1 MVNLGTGSDAL
12 TRESSVHGE
21 IITLIFADGKGHN
34 YVRVVHENRGAVTDN
49 LSFHFS
55 ALETSSGDAL
65 P

>member
-1 MVNLGTGSDAL
+1 MVNLSTGSDAL

-21 IITLIFADGKGHN
+21 IITLIFTDGKGHD
-34 YVRVVHENRGAVTDN
+34 YVCVVHENRGVVTDD

-55 ALETSSGDAL
+55 ALETSLGDAL

>member
-1 MVNLGTGSDAL
+1 MVNLSTGSDAL

-21 IITLIFADGKGHN
+21 IITLIFMDGN
-34 YVRVVHENRGAVTDN
+34 EYDYVHVVHENRGVVTDN

-55 ALETSSGDAL
+55 TLETSLGDAL

>member
-1 MVNLGTGSDAL
+1 MVNLSTGSDVL
-12 TRESSVHGE
+12 TRESSVHGD
-21 IITLIFADGKGHN
+21 IITLIFADGNEHD
-34 YVRVVHENRGAVTDN
+34 YVHVVHENRGAVTDN